1 MSLCL
6 WLPLIKN
13 TDNQGLSD
21 VTITNNGATIIPQG
35 KIGSCYSFDGNDD
48 YISIDCPDLYR
59 TFSGES
65 QPFSIAFWIYHADST
80 RGVIFGDFGLSGS
93 IGFNIELTSNRQIRY
108 YWNGNPNKIF
118 ANTALEINVWTHIVL
133 TYDGNKICMYKNG
146 LLQTDTYANSLNK
159 LTKTSGLFYLGRDYR
174 TGATALNGRINDFRI
189 YSHCLSPIECKK
201 ISSALVLHYPLS
213 LGGGENIFKNSF
225 NVFDSNPYRLSSTT
239 IYNGLIL
246 NDNAPGGR
254 YRSLDIKA
262 ENNQNRGFYYWYNQ
276 TNGSLNL
283 TENET
288 YTVSFYIRCSKQ
300 KNMFVAYVAENQTI
314 ITYDGALYS
323 GAANNIIVNS
333 TWQKHYVTFKY
344 TNTTKITTCFYL
356 RALDEDVTFDV
367 ALPKLEKGDKPTPW
381 IPNSADSEYSIMGY
395 NDPIEFDVS
404 GYENNGTKSG
414 TFTYSSDTPRYF
426 TSTVFE
432 NNYIVAGRI
441 PIKDEL
447 TYSWWAYSDNWGSS
461 LGGSMVSSI
470 EIGGMGH
477 QKPLNFLC
485 GTGTTSNNY
494 GQVYSMPT
502 PSAGWHMFT
511 ETWDGY
517 SFKVYLDGEL
527 KNTNTRYTEKTP
539 VFYNANY
546 NVLFIGGESA
556 TSQTVAADRF
566 IGKLSDVRVYA
577 TALSAEDIQLLYNAT
592 ISLSNSGTLLT
603 QGELSEV

>member
-1 MSLCL
+1 MLAL
-6 WLPLIKN
+6 WLPLIN
-13 TDNQGLSD
+13 NLNNQGLD
-21 VTITNNGATIIPQG
+21 NAVITNSGATINTSG
-35 KIGSCYSFDGNDD
+35 KIGSCYSFNGSNSF
-48 YISIDCPDLYR
+48 ISIDDSNLYNIIQ
-59 TFSGES
+59 GGDK
-65 QPFSIAFWIYHADST
+65 PFTITFWIYHADST
-80 RGVIFGDFGLSGS
+80 RGIIFGDWGLSGN
-93 IGFNIELTSNRQIRY
+93 INFNIELTASHQIRF
-108 YWNGNPNKIF
+108 YWNGGPDKIF
-118 ANTALEINVWTHIVL
+118 TDTTAEINTWVHIVL
-133 TYDGNKICMYKNG
+133 VYDGSKICIYKNG
-146 LLQTDTYANSLNK
+146 SLQTDTYASSLIK
-159 LTKTSGLFYLGRDYR
+159 LIKTSGLFYIGRDSR

-189 YSHCLSPIECKK
+189 YDTALSTREVKE
-201 ISSALVLHYPLS
+201 ISKGLVLHYPLS
-213 LGGGENIFKNSF
+213 LGGGENIFKNSL
-225 NVFDSNPYRLSSTT
+225 NVFDSNPSRLSSTT

-262 ENNQNRGFYYWYNQ
+262 ENNANRGFYYLYNQ

-300 KNMFVAYVAENQTI
+300 KNMMVAPVAENQTI

-367 ALPKLEKGDKPTPW
+367 ALPKLEVSDKATPW
-381 IPNSADSEYSIMGY
+381 TPNPADDEYSIMGY
-395 NDPIEFDVS
+395 DNPIEYDVS
-404 GYENNGTKSG
+404 GYGNNGTKSG

-470 EIGGMGH
+470 ESGGMGH
-477 QKPLNFLC
+477 QKPLNFAC

-494 GQVYSMPT
+494 GQIYSMPT